1 MGDGDP
7 ARLAAA
13 LFEEQRPR
21 LRGLAYRMT
30 GSLNDA
36 DDIVQES
43 WARLQQFGAGHI
55 DSPAAWLTTVV
66 TRLSIDR
73 VRQRARRK
81 ETYRGP
87 WLPEP
92 LVTSP
97 GPEQLT
103 ELSESLTLAFLT
115 LLDELTPVE
124 RAVIVLADV
133 FAVPFPEIATTV
145 VRSPEAC
152 RQIASRARHRLRAA
166 DPTVAPGGRNPVV
179 QRMVDALV
187 AGDLTSLVGLLAP
200 DVTYISD
207 AGSDRPAAR
216 RPIVGPVRVGR
227 VLLSLSKRLVAGGFT
242 VDPAV
247 VNGAPGFLFRVDG
260 VPDTVVSFD
269 ICGDRVAAV
278 WVMRNPVKL
287 LHAENAGPIV

>member
-1 MGDGDP
+1 
-7 ARLAAA
+7 
-13 LFEEQRPR
+13 
-21 LRGLAYRMT
+21 
-30 GSLNDA
+30 
-36 DDIVQES
+36 
-43 WARLQQFGAGHI
+43 
-55 DSPAAWLTTVV
+55 
-66 TRLSIDR
+66 
-73 VRQRARRK
+73 
-81 ETYRGP
+81 
-87 WLPEP
+87 
-92 LVTSP
+92 
-97 GPEQLT
+97 
-103 ELSESLTLAFLT
+103 
-115 LLDELTPVE
+115 
-124 RAVIVLADV
+124 
-133 FAVPFPEIATTV
+133 
-145 VRSPEAC
+145 
-152 RQIASRARHRLRAA
+152 
-166 DPTVAPGGRNPVV
+166 
-179 QRMVDALV
+179 MVDALV